1 MTKKPLKWW
10 HANSHAEK
18 YLPFQ
23 WLIPGDVLYVPWAH
37 IHIPHHVEKREKTVD
52 RDTDDNRGLRSN
64 G

>member
-1 MTKKPLKWW
+1 MTEKQPKWW
-10 HANSHAEK
+10 QSNGHAEK

-23 WLIPGDVLYVPWAH
+23 WLISGDVLYTPWSH
-37 IHIPHHVEKREKTVD
+37 NHLTHHVEKMEKTID